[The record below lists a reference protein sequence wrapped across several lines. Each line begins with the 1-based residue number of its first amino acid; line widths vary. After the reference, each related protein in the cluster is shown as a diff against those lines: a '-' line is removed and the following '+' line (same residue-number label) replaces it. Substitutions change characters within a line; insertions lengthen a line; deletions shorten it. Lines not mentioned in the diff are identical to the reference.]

1 MKVTLFNT
9 FSDSKSVD
17 ISSLPK
23 WKQVF
28 INYTTW
34 SGHYKYNNTLY
45 ACSLGLITADQYVK
59 VSFVDRNT
67 HIDLLG
73 ILFVDRNTHI
83 DLLGILFVDRNT
95 HIDLLGILF
104 VDRNTHIDLLG
115 ILFFFIIFY
124 LYTYFKS

>member
-1 MKVTLFNT
+1 MNGSPGYSCRLSDIYINTCSINQLMKVTLFNT

-17 ISSLPK
+17 ISSLPE

-34 SGHYKYNNTLY
+34 RGHYKYNNTPY

-73 ILFVDRNTHI
+73 ILF
-83 DLLGILFVDRNT
+83 
-95 HIDLLGILF
+95 
-104 VDRNTHIDLLG
+104 
-115 ILFFFIIFY
+115 FFIVFY

>member
-1 MKVTLFNT
+1 VYFYLQTI
-9 FSDSKSVD
+9 D
-17 ISSLPK
+17 
-23 WKQVF
+23 
-28 INYTTW
+28 YTTW

-104 VDRNTHIDLLG
+104 KLNLDYKHTEYCYIYNGHSMLC
-115 ILFFFIIFY
+115 
-124 LYTYFKS
+124 S